1 MKPLSDLIQEV
12 QQLLE
17 AIARHPNTT
26 TDASNVPSDLDD
38 PLDQLEELIKVR
50 KITLCTQV
58 ARVVLDHLR
67 RQGFTDSEFLD
78 GLNGYFTELGLDE
91 VAARC
96 HQAALQMENE
106 QLPTKTSPIQQNGDD
121 FNETI

>member
-1 MKPLSDLIQEV
+1 MIAPQE
-12 QQLLE
+12 QQSIRT
-17 AIARHPNTT
+17 AGSNTP
-26 TDASNVPSDLDD
+26 SNDLDD
-38 PLDQLEELIKVR
+38 ELDQLRELIAVL
-50 KITLCTQV
+50 KINVCTQV
-58 ARVVLDHLR
+58 GRVVLEHLR
-67 RQGFTDSEFLD
+67 RQGFTASEFLD